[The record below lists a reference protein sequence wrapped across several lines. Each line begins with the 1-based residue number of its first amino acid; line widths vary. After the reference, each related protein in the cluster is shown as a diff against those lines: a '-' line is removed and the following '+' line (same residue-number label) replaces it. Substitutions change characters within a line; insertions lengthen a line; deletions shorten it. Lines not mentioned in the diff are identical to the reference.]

1 MSVPLPLGCRNP
13 GPPEVMAAREAAP
26 GIADLIAAL
35 HAHTEAM
42 QALTQSNLM
51 LSAAVAEL
59 LGEESGKPVQAE
71 EPKEPAPTSLDGD
84 E

>member
-1 MSVPLPLGCRNP
+1 
-13 GPPEVMAAREAAP
+13 MAAREAAP

-35 HAHTEAM
+35 HTHTEAM

-59 LGEESGKPVQAE
+59 LGEEAGKPVQPDD
-71 EPKEPAPTSLDGD
+71 PKEPAPASLDGD

>member
-1 MSVPLPLGCRNP
+1 MIDLPAGCRNP
-13 GPPEVMAAREAAP
+13 GPPEALAPMEAVP

-59 LGEESGKPVQAE
+59 LGEEAGKPAQPE